1 MLRLVLSLLKTAH
14 GSIPRIH
21 KPAAIPASNQPSRA
35 HACDIGAGG
44 VADVPGRVRQEVAAH
59 PLKWAMVAIVGG
71 VVASRV
77 LPVALRLV
85 QTAASR
91 RLVGTVVA
99 TLAPLAVRAGVNAL
113 AARRPDLLEAFVGG
127 AAPASAQP
135 PPSSSFGG

>member
-1 MLRLVLSLLKTAH
+1 MAPSQESINQLRYQLAT
-14 GSIPRIH
+14 
-21 KPAAIPASNQPSRA
+21 SRA
-35 HACDIGAGG
+35 GLTRATSVLGASL
-44 VADVPGRVRQEVAAH
+44 DVPGRVRQEVAAH

-91 RLVGTVVA
+91 RLVA

-113 AARRPDLLEAFVGG
+113 AARRPDLLEAFMGG

>member
-1 MLRLVLSLLKTAH
+1 MRRTFLVFVLASLAASSLSTRAQAQ
-14 GSIPRIH
+14 
-21 KPAAIPASNQPSRA
+21 PAPQSSL
-35 HACDIGAGG
+35 
-44 VADVPGRVRQEVAAH
+44 DVPGRVRQEVAAH

-113 AARRPDLLEAFVGG
+113 AARRPDLLEAFMGG

>member
-1 MLRLVLSLLKTAH
+1 MAPSQESINQLRYQL
-14 GSIPRIH
+14 
-21 KPAAIPASNQPSRA
+21 AASRA
-35 HACDIGAGG
+35 GLTRATSVLGASL
-44 VADVPGRVRQEVAAH
+44 DVPGRVRQEVATH

-99 TLAPLAVRAGVNAL
+99 TLAPLAVRAGVKAL
-113 AARRPDLLEAFVGG
+113 AARRPDLLEAFMGG
-127 AAPASAQP
+127 AAPAPASAQP
-135 PPSSSFGG
+135 PSSFGG

>member
-1 MLRLVLSLLKTAH
+1 MAPSQESINQLRYQLAT
-14 GSIPRIH
+14 
-21 KPAAIPASNQPSRA
+21 SRA
-35 HACDIGAGG
+35 GLTRATSALGASL
-44 VADVPGRVRQEVAAH
+44 DVPGRVRQEVATH

-71 VVASRV
+71 VVASRA

-113 AARRPDLLEAFVGG
+113 AARRPDLLEAFMGG
-127 AAPASAQP
+127 AARASAQP

>member
-1 MLRLVLSLLKTAH
+1 MAPSQESINQLRYQL
-14 GSIPRIH
+14 
-21 KPAAIPASNQPSRA
+21 AASRA
-35 HACDIGAGG
+35 GLTRATSVLGASL
-44 VADVPGRVRQEVAAH
+44 DVPGRVRQEVAAH

-113 AARRPDLLEAFVGG
+113 AARRPDLLEAFMGG
-127 AAPASAQP
+127 ATPASAQP

>member
-1 MLRLVLSLLKTAH
+1 MAPSQESINQLRYQLAT
-14 GSIPRIH
+14 
-21 KPAAIPASNQPSRA
+21 SRA
-35 HACDIGAGG
+35 GLTRATSVLGASL
-44 VADVPGRVRQEVAAH
+44 DVPGRVRQEVAAH

-99 TLAPLAVRAGVNAL
+99 TLAPLASPPQIDFQPLFSPDAALLAWTRVDPGNYTWAQTWSVRL
-113 AARRPDLLEAFVGG
+113 WWLFFLF
-127 AAPASAQP
+127 
-135 PPSSSFGG
+135 

>member
-1 MLRLVLSLLKTAH
+1 MAPSQESINQLRYQLAT
-14 GSIPRIH
+14 
-21 KPAAIPASNQPSRA
+21 SRA
-35 HACDIGAGG
+35 GLTRATSVLGASL
-44 VADVPGRVRQEVAAH
+44 DVPGRVRQEVAAH

-113 AARRPDLLEAFVGG
+113 AARRPDLLEAFMGG